1 MDNSQLQIIKKV
13 VPTTCPECNKEIFV
27 GFQAMIP
34 SLTSVVTKENMNE
47 AKAEIK
53 KRLDEITFKDPK
65 KKENVIKWLDDENT
79 FIDHTDVEDFL
90 KELILEQSSENEDKN
105 NK

>member
-13 VPTTCPECNKEIFV
+13 VPTVCPECKKEIFV

-34 SLTSVVTKENMNE
+34 SLTGVVTRKDMNE
-47 AKAEIK
+47 AKVEIK
-53 KRLDEITFKDPK
+53 KRLEEIKFKEPK
-65 KKENVIKWLDDENT
+65 KKEDIIKWLDLETT
-79 FIDHTDVEDFL
+79 FIDHTDIEDFL
-90 KELILEQSSENEDKN
+90 KEVILEQSPTIET